1 MDYKIYQINREKE
14 FENACLRCGNCC
26 GASEDACI
34 HLISQTDGKYMCDIY
49 DCRGGTQKTRS
60 GKFFECVNIR
70 TILNV
75 DWPGRWKCAY
85 IKALLQNDKATRII
99 TNI

>member
-1 MDYKIYQINREKE
+1 MDYNIYQLHKEQE

-26 GASEDACI
+26 GADEDACI

-49 DCRGGTQKTRS
+49 DSRGGTQKTRS

-85 IKALLQNDKATRII
+85 IKQQIKTQNDLESQVV
-99 TNI
+99 